1 MYDLEMPILKEM
13 AVSHPLWLDLYMLN
27 PMAVINT
34 GYRALMLP
42 GTEFPW
48 SAMSVVGFAIPL
60 VLLCVGTL
68 CFRRL
73 QRNFADML

>member
-1 MYDLEMPILKEM
+1 MYDLEMPILKEF
-13 AVSHPLWLDLYMLN
+13 ATSHPFLMQLYMLN

-48 SAMSVVGFAIPL
+48 SALSVVGFAIPI
-60 VLLCVGTL
+60 VLLCAGYL